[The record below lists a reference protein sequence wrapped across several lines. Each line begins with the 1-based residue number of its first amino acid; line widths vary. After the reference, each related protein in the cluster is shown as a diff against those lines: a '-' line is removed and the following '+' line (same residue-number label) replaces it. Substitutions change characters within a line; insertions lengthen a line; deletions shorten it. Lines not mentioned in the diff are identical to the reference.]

1 MRREIIDISMTV
13 RTGMPVWPGDPALRL
28 ERVMDLRR
36 GDPCTLTSLAMS
48 AHTGT
53 HVDAPAHYLRGAATV
68 AEMDAGALVGPARV
82 IEIADAAAV
91 TAAELARHRV
101 RRGDRVLLKTRN
113 SLLPESRR
121 PARDFV
127 ALAADAAA
135 WLAGRGV
142 AAVGIDAL
150 SVDPPGCDDA
160 HHALLGAGVWVIEG
174 LRLAGVAPGPYELL
188 CLPIRLDAEGA
199 PARALLRRR

>member
-1 MRREIIDISMTV
+1 MAV
-13 RTGMPVWPGDPALRL
+13 RNGMPVWPGDAPPRL

-53 HVDAPAHYLRGAATV
+53 HVDAPAHFLRGGRTV
-68 AEMDAGALVGPARV
+68 AGMDIAALVGPARV
-82 IEIADAAAV
+82 LEIADAAAV
-91 TAAELARHRV
+91 TAVELARHGV
-101 RRGDRVLLKTRN
+101 RRGERVLLKTRN
-113 SLLPESRR
+113 SLLPQTQRL
-121 PARDFV
+121 ARDYA

-142 AAVGIDAL
+142 VAVGIDAL

-160 HHALLGAGVWVIEG
+160 HRALLGAGVWVIEG
-174 LRLAGVAPGPYELL
+174 LRLAGVGPGRYELL
-188 CLPIRLDAEGA
+188 CLPLRLAAEGA